1 VSDQEATN
9 PVADETLVSA
19 ATGVADEANAQGDDL
34 DLSGTGEAGTSD
46 EDDAPQPEDDHEEI
60 EHEGKKYKVPKDLKD
75 AFLRQAD
82 YTQKTQSVA
91 EQRRAVEQAQAAW
104 DQQRTQQAQILTE
117 MREDVGRVH
126 MLETEV
132 KRFEKVD
139 WRAAQQQIASLAAD
153 PQAQWQ
159 AQQQY
164 NQAWAEFTAV
174 ERELGQAKS
183 QLNEKQQRLT
193 QEQTQRVQAQARE
206 AAQVLQRDI
215 PGFNPTVASQIVDH
229 GMKAFG
235 LTPEEARELTDPR
248 IWKLLHADKSKSD
261 EIATL
266 KAENAKLK
274 GQRSAVAS
282 NAAAQQVTPAVKT
295 KGASPPPV
303 GLDDRLSTAEWM
315 KRREA
320 QVAKRRA

>member
-1 VSDQEATN
+1 LSDQEATN
-9 PVADETLVSA
+9 PVVEETIVSNTA
-19 ATGVADEANAQGDDL
+19 GVADEANAQGDDL
-34 DLSGTGEAGTSD
+34 DLNGTGDADTSD
-46 EDDAPQPEDDHEEI
+46 EDDSPQEDDHEEI
-60 EHEGKKYKVPKDLKD
+60 EYEGQKHKVPKALKE

-82 YTQKTQSVA
+82 YTKKTQEVA
-91 EQRRAVEQAQAAW
+91 EQRRTVEQERTAW
-104 DQQRTQQAQILTE
+104 EQNRTQQAQLLTE

-126 MLETEV
+126 MLEAEA

-139 WRAAQQQIASLAAD
+139 WRDAQQQIASLAHD
-153 PQAQWQ
+153 PQGQWQ
-159 AQQQY
+159 ASQAY

-183 QLNEKQQRLT
+183 QLTEKQQRLT

-215 PGFNPTVASQIVDH
+215 PGFNPTTANQIVEH
-229 GMKAFG
+229 GIKAFG
-235 LTPEEARELTDPR
+235 LTPEEAREMTDPR

-274 GQRSAVAS
+274 GQRSAQAN

-295 KGASPPPV
+295 KGASPQPV

-320 QVAKRRA
+320 QVAKKRA

>member
-1 VSDQEATN
+1 MSEQEATN
-9 PVADETLVSA
+9 PVVEEAAVSNTA
-19 ATGVADEANAQGDDL
+19 GVADEANAQGDDL
-34 DLSGTGEAGTSD
+34 DLNGTGDTGNSE
-46 EDDAPQPEDDHEEI
+46 EDDGPPEDDHEEI
-60 EHEGKKYKVPKDLKD
+60 EYEGQKHKVPKALKE

-82 YTQKTQSVA
+82 YTRKTQEIA
-91 EQRRAVEQAQAAW
+91 EQRRTNEQERTAW
-104 DQQRTQQAQILTE
+104 EQHRTQQAQLLTE
-117 MREDVGRVH
+117 LRDDVGRVH
-126 MLETEV
+126 TLEAEA

-164 NQAWAEFTAV
+164 NQAWAEFTAI

-183 QLNEKQQRLT
+183 QLDEKQQRLT
-193 QEQTQRVQAQARE
+193 REQTQRVQAQARE

-215 PGFNPTVASQIVDH
+215 PGFNPTVANQIVEH

-235 LTPEEARELTDPR
+235 LTPEEAREMTDPR

-274 GQRSAVAS
+274 GQRSAQSS
-282 NAAAQQVTPAVKT
+282 NAAAQQVTPAAKVK
-295 KGASPPPV
+295 GSAPPPA